1 MINNRPPV
9 ITIGVLALQGAFE
22 EHQRALE
29 SVLPSIVTIQIRT
42 PDQLASI
49 DGIVLPGGE
58 STAMGLIGGATP
70 GLWEAL
76 REFVHG
82 GCVGAVGGSN
92 NDGNDNGRRPTWG
105 TCAGMILLAERCVG
119 TSAVITDGQS
129 LIGGMDVLVC
139 RNYFG
144 SQISSFEMS
153 TPAPPR
159 PPCYGSLR
167 AMRGEKRV
175 GGDDDD
181 DDDVDARRRD
191 APFPGVFIR
200 APAILSASADVEVL
214 GRVVAAPC
222 RAAAVV
228 LRELERKIE
237 AGEDVVRMGVVDA
250 LERGAGGGLSY
261 ADARLRRRE
270 DGADGR
276 GDCSNDRRRGGG
288 EKKEA
293 AVRERIDVELPGA
306 SDESNAREVI
316 CAVRRGGILCTA
328 FHPEIADD
336 LRWHEYFVGMVLEAK
351 AERSC

>member
-181 DDDVDARRRD
+181 DDVDARRRD
-191 APFPGVFIR
+191 APVPGVFIR

-261 ADARLRRRE
+261 ADARLRRHE
-270 DGADGR
+270 VGADG
-276 GDCSNDRRRGGG
+276 GDYSNDHRRGEE
-288 EKKEA
+288 EKKEVA
-293 AVRERIDVELPGA
+293 ARERVNVELPGA

>member
-1 MINNRPPV
+1 MIDNRPPV

-29 SVLPSIVTIQIRT
+29 SVSPSIVTVQIRT

-82 GCVGAVGGSN
+82 GVGVGVGVGGNSSN
-92 NDGNDNGRRPTWG
+92 NTNRPTWG

-159 PPCYGSLR
+159 PPCHGSLR
-167 AMRGEKRV
+167 AMGGERRG
-175 GGDDDD
+175 GDD

-200 APAILSASADVEVL
+200 APAILTASPDVEIL

-222 RAAAVV
+222 RAAAAV

-261 ADARLRRRE
+261 ADVRLRRRE
-270 DGADGR
+270 DGADGV
-276 GDCSNDRRRGGG
+276 GDSNDRIGGG
-288 EKKEA
+288 EEKKEA
-293 AVRERIDVELPGA
+293 GARERIDVELPGA

-316 CAVRRGGILCTA
+316 CAVRRGRILCTA
-328 FHPEIADD
+328 FHPEISDD

>member
-1 MINNRPPV
+1 MIDNRPPV

-29 SVLPSIVTIQIRT
+29 SVSPSIVTVQIRT

-82 GCVGAVGGSN
+82 GVGVGVGVGGNSSN
-92 NDGNDNGRRPTWG
+92 NTNRPTWG

-159 PPCYGSLR
+159 PPCHGSLR
-167 AMRGEKRV
+167 AMGGERRG
-175 GGDDDD
+175 GDD

-200 APAILSASADVEVL
+200 APAILTASPDVEIL

-222 RAAAVV
+222 RPAAAV

-250 LERGAGGGLSY
+250 LERGVGGGLSY
-261 ADARLRRRE
+261 ADVRLRRRE
-270 DGADGR
+270 DGADGV
-276 GDCSNDRRRGGG
+276 GDSNDRIGGG
-288 EKKEA
+288 EEKKEA
-293 AVRERIDVELPGA
+293 GARERIDVELPGA

-316 CAVRRGGILCTA
+316 CAVRRGRILCTA
-328 FHPEIADD
+328 FHPEISDD
-336 LRWHEYFVGMVLEAK
+336 LRWHEYFVGMVLESK
-351 AERSC
+351 AERS